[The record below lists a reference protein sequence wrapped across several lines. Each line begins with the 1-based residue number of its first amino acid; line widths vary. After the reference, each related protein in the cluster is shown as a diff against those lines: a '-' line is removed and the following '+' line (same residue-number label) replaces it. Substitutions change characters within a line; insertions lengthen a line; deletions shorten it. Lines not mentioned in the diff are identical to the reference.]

1 MTVTPELISDLLQR
15 LDHLDPSVSAGKK
28 VITGFDGFIDRIKRP
43 VSSRFGDTV
52 EMFRT
57 ISEFAQRLKDAAG
70 KSCQVEMITQKAKA
84 GGNAPI
90 LAETLSRAGINC
102 LCIGAMGYP
111 DLHEV
116 FNDPERTY
124 RAISI
129 LKPGKSDAIEFDDG
143 KVIFS
148 DLSVFEHFNW
158 KYVRITAGIDVLRRE
173 ADETNLF
180 VFADWANL
188 PHAADIW
195 QGMLDDV
202 IRPAGR
208 TDRYFMFDLC
218 DPARKTD
225 VQVKKVLDLI
235 GTFSDFGK
243 VTLGLNENET
253 LRIYKLLYGADATD
267 VRVAGGRLF
276 SNMTIETL
284 MVHPTDRCILFSR
297 EGVSELPGFMVKE
310 PRVLTGG
317 GDNLN
322 AGYCLGRLYGF
333 EPVQAVVL
341 GMASAAAYIRNGFA
355 PGLHDTKAYLRQW
368 LRSLEPQASGLQP
381 H

>member
-1 MTVTPELISDLLQR
+1 MTVTPELLNALVLR
-15 LDHLDPSVSAGKK
+15 LEHLDQPQKKMK

-43 VSSRFGDTV
+43 VSSRKGDQV

-57 ISEFAQRLKDAAG
+57 IGEFAQRLKEAAG
-70 KSCQVEMITQKAKA
+70 KSCQIEMITQKAKA

-90 LAETLSRAGINC
+90 LAETLSRAGVNC

-116 FNDPERTY
+116 FTSPERTY
-124 RAISI
+124 QVMSL
-129 LKPGKSDAIEFDDG
+129 LKPGKSDAIEFEDG
-143 KVIFS
+143 KIIFS
-148 DLSVFEHFNW
+148 DLSVFDHYNW
-158 KYVRITAGIDVLRRE
+158 KYVRMTAGIEVLRRE
-173 ADETNLF
+173 ADEADLF

-208 TDRYFMFDLC
+208 TDRHFLFDLC
-218 DPARKTD
+218 DPTRKTD
-225 VQVKKVLDLI
+225 YQIKKVLDLI
-235 GTFSDFGK
+235 SLFSDFGN

-253 LRIYKLLYGADATD
+253 LRIFEQLYGSGTVD
-267 VRVAGGRLF
+267 VRLAGGRIF

-284 MVHPTDRCILFSR
+284 VVHPTDRCILFGR
-297 EGVSELPGFMVKE
+297 EGVTELPGYLVKE

-322 AGYCLGRLYGF
+322 AGYCLGLLNGM
-333 EPVQAVVL
+333 EPVQAAVL

-355 PGLHDTKAYLRQW
+355 PGLHDISAYLKQW
-368 LRSLEPQASGLQP
+368 SRSLEPQQVVSP
-381 H
+381 

>member
-1 MTVTPELISDLLQR
+1 MTITPESLNELVLR
-15 LDHLDPSVSAGKK
+15 LEHLDQSQARKK

-43 VSSRFGDTV
+43 VSSRKGDTV

-57 ISEFAQRLKDAAG
+57 IEEFAERLKAAAG
-70 KSCQVEMITQKAKA
+70 KSCQVEMVTQKAKA

-90 LAETLSRAGINC
+90 LAETLSRAGVTC

-116 FNDPERTY
+116 FTSPERTY
-124 RAISI
+124 RVISL
-129 LKPGKSDAIEFDDG
+129 LKPGKSDAIEFEDG
-143 KVIFS
+143 KIIFS
-148 DLSVFEHFNW
+148 DLSVFDHYNW
-158 KYVRITAGIDVLRRE
+158 KYVRMTAGIEVLRRE
-173 ADETNLF
+173 ADETDLF

-208 TDRYFMFDLC
+208 TDRHFLFDLC
-218 DPARKTD
+218 DPTRKTD
-225 VQVKKVLDLI
+225 YQIKKVLDLI
-235 GTFSDFGK
+235 SLFSDFGK

-253 LRIYKLLYGADATD
+253 LRIFNQLYGSDAED
-267 VRVAGGRLF
+267 IRLAGGRIF
-276 SNMTIETL
+276 SNMTIET
-284 MVHPTDRCILFSR
+284 MVVHPTDRCILFGR
-297 EGVSELPGFMVKE
+297 EGVTELPGFVVKE

-322 AGYCLGRLYGF
+322 AGYCLGLLIGLG
-333 EPVQAVVL
+333 PVQAAIL
-341 GMASAAAYIRNGFA
+341 GMASAGAYIRNGFA
-355 PGLHDTKAYLRQW
+355 PGSHDICAYLKQW
-368 LRSLEPQASGLQP
+368 SRSLESGP
-381 H
+381 AV